1 MPLISFIQKTDR
13 HGQLMLA
20 YARGDADAFTALY
33 MHYKDQLFRFFLRQ
47 CGNSA
52 IAEELF
58 QDVWMKVINSR
69 ENYQHTAKFSTW
81 LYRIA
86 HNRMID
92 HFRRH
97 EPETEEMDEESLMTD
112 TPDNPEALLS
122 SQEKVD
128 RFLTLLDTLPQA
140 QREVFLLKEEA
151 GLSLEEIA
159 QATGSSFETAKSR
172 LRYAVRKLRQ
182 SLDEAAA

>member
-1 MPLISFIQKTDR
+1 
-13 HGQLMLA
+13 
-20 YARGDADAFTALY
+20 
-33 MHYKDQLFRFFLRQ
+33 
-47 CGNSA
+47 
-52 IAEELF
+52 
-58 QDVWMKVINSR
+58 
-69 ENYQHTAKFSTW
+69 
-81 LYRIA
+81 A

-159 QATGSSFETAKSR
+159 QATGSSFEAVKSR

-182 SLDEAAA
+182 SLD